1 MEDDEEA
8 PPLAIEID
16 QPLGPYSQQQPNS
29 SSHKDDDVLVC
40 VTVITGYLGAGKS
53 TLVNHILN
61 SQHGKKIAVILNDFG
76 EEIGVERAMINKGDG
91 GALVEEWVELAKGGI
106 FCTVKHSLVQAL
118 EQLVPKRKFLLDR
131 MLLETT
137 GCEDCELDDNLES
150 SVKLDS
156 IITVVDAKNLRYQLS
171 EHQISSSFAEAYL
184 QIAFAVRLWIE
195 EILWEKKHDM
205 DVYRCK
211 GVLSVHNSNQ
221 LHTLQGVSFCSSP
234 HSNRVIQ
241 EFAYLHF
248 SGLERI
254 RRRIPCLIGLEV
266 RYPR

>member
-1 MEDDEEA
+1 
-8 PPLAIEID
+8 
-16 QPLGPYSQQQPNS
+16 
-29 SSHKDDDVLVC
+29 
-40 VTVITGYLGAGKS
+40 
-53 TLVNHILN
+53 
-61 SQHGKKIAVILNDFG
+61 
-76 EEIGVERAMINKGDG
+76 MINKGDG

-118 EQLVPKRKFLLDR
+118 EQLVPKIKLDR
-131 MLLETT
+131 ILLETT
-137 GCEDCELDDNLES
+137 GLANLAPLAS
-150 SVKLDS
+150 
-156 IITVVDAKNLRYQLS
+156 VVDAKNLRYQLS
-171 EHQISSSFAEAYL
+171 EHRISSSFAEAYL

-221 LHTLQGVSFCSSP
+221 LHTLQGVGFCSSP

-241 EFAYLHF
+241 EFGHF

>member
-8 PPLAIEID
+8 PPLTIEID

-29 SSHKDDDVLVC
+29 SSHKDDDVLVG

-76 EEIGVERAMINKGDG
+76 EEIGLERAMINKGDG

-118 EQLVPKRKFLLDR
+118 EQLVPKIKFLLDR
-131 MLLETT
+131 ILLETT
-137 GCEDCELDDNLES
+137 GLANLAPLASVLRLDDNLE
-150 SVKLDS
+150 LC
-156 IITVVDAKNLRYQLS
+156 TWYVVDAKNLRYQLS
-171 EHQISSSFAEAYL
+171 EHRISSSFAEAYL

-221 LHTLQGVSFCSSP
+221 LHTLQGVGFCSSP

-241 EFAYLHF
+241 EFGHF

>member
-29 SSHKDDDVLVC
+29 SSHKDDDVLVG

-76 EEIGVERAMINKGDG
+76 EEIGLERAMINKGDG

-118 EQLVPKRKFLLDR
+118 EQLVPKRKLDR
-131 MLLETT
+131 ILLETT
-137 GCEDCELDDNLES
+137 GLANLAPLAS
-150 SVKLDS
+150 
-156 IITVVDAKNLRYQLS
+156 VVDAKNLRYQLS
-171 EHQISSSFAEAYL
+171 EHRISSSFAEAYL

-211 GVLSVHNSNQ
+211 GVLSVYNSNQ
-221 LHTLQGVSFCSSP
+221 FHTLQGVSFCSSP

>member
-8 PPLAIEID
+8 PPLTIEID

-29 SSHKDDDVLVC
+29 SSHKDDDVLVG

-76 EEIGVERAMINKGDG
+76 EEIGLERAMINKGDG

-118 EQLVPKRKFLLDR
+118 EQLVPKIKLDR
-131 MLLETT
+131 ILLETT
-137 GCEDCELDDNLES
+137 GLANLAPLAS
-150 SVKLDS
+150 
-156 IITVVDAKNLRYQLS
+156 VVDAKNLRYQLS
-171 EHQISSSFAEAYL
+171 EHRISSSFAEAYL

-211 GVLSVHNSNQ
+211 GVLSVYNSNQ
-221 LHTLQGVSFCSSP
+221 FHTLQGVSFCSSP

-254 RRRIPCLIGLEV
+254 QRRIPCLIGLEV

>member
-29 SSHKDDDVLVC
+29 SSHKDDDVLVG

-76 EEIGVERAMINKGDG
+76 EEIGLERAMINKGDG

-118 EQLVPKRKFLLDR
+118 EQLVPKRKLDR
-131 MLLETT
+131 ILLETT
-137 GCEDCELDDNLES
+137 GLANLAPLAS
-150 SVKLDS
+150 
-156 IITVVDAKNLRYQLS
+156 VVDAKNLRYQLS
-171 EHQISSSFAEAYL
+171 EHRISSSFAEAYL

-211 GVLSVHNSNQ
+211 GVLSVYNSNQ
-221 LHTLQGVSFCSSP
+221 FHTLQGVSFCSSP

-254 RRRIPCLIGLEV
+254 QRRIPCLIGLEV

>member
-1 MEDDEEA
+1 MKKLHLS
-8 PPLAIEID
+8 PL
-16 QPLGPYSQQQPNS
+16 
-29 SSHKDDDVLVC
+29 
-40 VTVITGYLGAGKS
+40 KS
-53 TLVNHILN
+53 TNPWDPTLSSNPIHLVTKTTTCWSVSPSSPATSAPEN
-61 SQHGKKIAVILNDFG
+61 
-76 EEIGVERAMINKGDG
+76 
-91 GALVEEWVELAKGGI
+91 
-106 FCTVKHSLVQAL
+106 
-118 EQLVPKRKFLLDR
+118 PPLDR

-137 GCEDCELDDNLES
+137 GCEDCELDENLES

-156 IITVVDAKNLRYQLS
+156 SITVVDAKNLRYQLS
-171 EHQISSSFAEAYL
+171 EHRISSSFAEAYL

-211 GVLSVHNSNQ
+211 GVLRIHNSNQ